1 MIIDDNYIL
10 ERFLDKNGNPNRAR
24 LKRTYLSKDELQYLE
39 NRFNEKYCSL
49 SEVVYRIKN
58 KIEELPKCL
67 HCGKEL
73 HFRGT
78 VKAFQT
84 YCSQICKNRDT
95 RHNEKMRETFM
106 LKYGVD
112 NPLKS
117 FDIRM
122 KNKQI
127 LLEKYG
133 DENFNNREKAERTNI
148 KKFGVNT
155 PLKNRKCIELGR
167 QTCMK
172 KYGVVNYAQ
181 TKEHI
186 IATHT
191 PEVNKHRNET
201 RRKNHT
207 FNTSKSED
215 NSYIL
220 LQSYFFDIKRNY
232 SSNVYPFQC
241 DFYIPNLN
249 LYIECNYHWTHGF
262 HPFDE
267 NSKEDIKCLSI
278 LKERNTKYY
287 NNAIKTWTIRDVNKR
302 NVAIQNKLNY
312 KEFWNYNELET
323 WLSKNFS
330 KISK

>member
-1 MIIDDNYIL
+1 M
-10 ERFLDKNGNPNRAR
+10 
-24 LKRTYLSKDELQYLE
+24 
-39 NRFNEKYCSL
+39 
-49 SEVVYRIKN
+49 
-58 KIEELPKCL
+58 
-67 HCGKEL
+67 
-73 HFRGT
+73 
-78 VKAFQT
+78 
-84 YCSQICKNRDT
+84 
-95 RHNEKMRETFM
+95 
-106 LKYGVD
+106 
-112 NPLKS
+112 
-117 FDIRM
+117 
-122 KNKQI
+122 
-127 LLEKYG
+127 EKYG
-133 DENFNNREKAERTNI
+133 DENFNNREKAKITNI
-148 KKFGVNT
+148 EKFGVNT
-155 PLKNRKCIELGR
+155 PLRNRKCIELGR

-186 IATHT
+186 LATHT
-191 PEVNKHRNET
+191 PEVNKRRNET

-215 NSYIL
+215 NSYVL

-241 DFYIPNLN
+241 DFYIPCLN

-267 NSKEDIKCLSI
+267 NSKEDIKRLNV

-323 WLSKNFS
+323 WLSKNFN
-330 KISK
+330 KISSNQ